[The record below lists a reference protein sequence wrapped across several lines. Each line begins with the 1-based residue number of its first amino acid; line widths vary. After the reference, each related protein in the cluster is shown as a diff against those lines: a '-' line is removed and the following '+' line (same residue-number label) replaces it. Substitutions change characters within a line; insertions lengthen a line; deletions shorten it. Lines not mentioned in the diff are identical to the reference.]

1 MLSLFP
7 VACSKLGAVWF
18 SAEVNATE
26 LNTLISAVLPTVA
39 PSKHNIN
46 PPAAV
51 IALRF
56 DVRIM
61 HPSHE
66 INYRR
71 QHLDLLFFRNHN
83 PGGGGGGRGGRGGGG
98 LGFGG

>member
-1 MLSLFP
+1 MIS
-7 VACSKLGAVWF
+7 
-18 SAEVNATE
+18 
-26 LNTLISAVLPTVA
+26 TLISAALPTVA

-56 DVRIM
+56 DVWIM

-71 QHLDLLFFRNHN
+71 QQC
-83 PGGGGGGRGGRGGGG
+83 
-98 LGFGG
+98 